1 MPSKRTPHVAGE
13 ISIHQDVAAFRDVQ
27 PDAQTWLVLLLTL
40 VLRPR
45 FHGAQPLGRCMASFL
60 YSRSFQLAGRAE
72 KNSPG
77 PQQMW
82 PKRNHFNCL
91 ARVKIHTPSLGWI
104 QGIQHRERGVKKN
117 ASRSCM
123 KLLLALSRLAAEPWQ
138 HFLGILRR
146 PLPVQLTGQQM
157 AHTYLLMI
165 F

>member
-13 ISIHQDVAAFRDVQ
+13 ISIHQDVTAFRDVQ

-72 KNSPG
+72 ENSPG

-82 PKRNHFNCL
+82 PKETIL
-91 ARVKIHTPSLGWI
+91 TVW
-104 QGIQHRERGVKKN
+104 QG
-117 ASRSCM
+117 
-123 KLLLALSRLAAEPWQ
+123 
-138 HFLGILRR
+138 
-146 PLPVQLTGQQM
+146 
-157 AHTYLLMI
+157 
-165 F
+165 